1 MNFGSSVSASASVSE
16 SDRIRLFHLP
26 IIMYSVATLVATAE
40 TLYYTPG
47 IGKIVP
53 RK

>member
-1 MNFGSSVSASASVSE
+1 MNVSTSE
-16 SDRIRLFHLP
+16 TTDVYIYICSEP
-26 IIMYSVATLVATAE
+26 GKEACV
-40 TLYYTPG
+40 YYTPG